1 MTEAELLSQEK
12 KKKKKKKKNKR
23 HRLGAAPE
31 PSIPHETTTGVDSE
45 PSIPHE
51 TTTGVD
57 SEPSIPHETTT
68 GVDSEPS
75 SLHETTTGVDSV
87 KTHTHK
93 KKKKKKSKGADEDT
107 PAEVPCGI
115 SDRKK
120 KRKHEAVTPVMTEE
134 STDVALPQ
142 EGEVR
147 KKKKRRTEET
157 VSAGENTGADVS
169 LTPVQMDSGAVQ
181 QKLAKSKSEK
191 TRKTADTQVSVDTQ
205 PAENTHLHTHTPP
218 HTDDGPRKA
227 PVLDI
232 EDAVI
237 QELKEF
243 LPNAQF
249 YNHSW
254 MLKVIRQGE

>member
-12 KKKKKKKKNKR
+12 KKKKKKNKR
-23 HRLGAAPE
+23 HQLGAAPE
-31 PSIPHETTTGVDSE
+31 PSS
-45 PSIPHE
+45 PHE

-75 SLHETTTGVDSV
+75 SPHETTTGVDSEPSSPHETTTGVDSV

-93 KKKKKKSKGADEDT
+93 KKKKKKSKRADEDT
-107 PAEVPCGI
+107 PAEVPCGV

-147 KKKKRRTEET
+147 KKKRRRTEEA
-157 VSAGENTGADVS
+157 VSAGENTGRGTCHFPRCKWTVGQSNRSRQEQVRED
-169 LTPVQMDSGAVQ
+169 
-181 QKLAKSKSEK
+181 QKDCRQTSQRGHTAC
-191 TRKTADTQVSVDTQ
+191 RKH
-205 PAENTHLHTHTPP
+205 THAHTHTAS
-218 HTDDGPRKA
+218 HG
-227 PVLDI
+227 
-232 EDAVI
+232 
-237 QELKEF
+237 
-243 LPNAQF
+243 
-249 YNHSW
+249 
-254 MLKVIRQGE
+254 